1 MKRFTIFLIT
11 ITLAVVLAAC
21 GNDEAD
27 ETEEKEQPDEDV
39 AEQANAE
46 VEVSDKEKVN
56 DDDVV
61 VNINDSGVKGTDY
74 NIFYLQTKM
83 QMQQFGQDIEDLD
96 SIKEQTLDRLITQEL
111 LMQEAEK
118 EGIEISD
125 EEVNSELDEIKEQVG
140 ENFDDQVKEI
150 GMNEESFKDQLS
162 NELLI
167 SKYADEK
174 IKTEEVSDDE
184 AKEMYENLEQQNEE
198 IADFDE
204 IKDELKQSIE
214 EQKKQEELQAK
225 VEELKESADIEKL
238 I

>member
-11 ITLAVVLAAC
+11 ITLAVILAAC
-21 GNDEAD
+21 GSDETD

-46 VEVSDKEKVN
+46 VEVSDEEKVN

-61 VNINDSGVKGTDY
+61 VNINDSDVKGTDY

-174 IKTEEVSDDE
+174 IKTEEVSDYE

>member
-11 ITLAVVLAAC
+11 ITLAVILAAC
-21 GNDEAD
+21 GSDETD

-46 VEVSDKEKVN
+46 VEVSDEEKVN

-61 VNINDSGVKGTDY
+61 VNINDSDVKGTDY

-150 GMNEESFKDQLS
+150 GMNEESFKVQLS

-167 SKYADEK
+167 SKYTDEK
-174 IKTEEVSDDE
+174 IETEEVSDDE

-198 IADFDE
+198 IADFDD

-225 VEELKESADIEKL
+225 VEELKESADIEKM

>member
-96 SIKEQTLDRLITQEL
+96 SIKEQTLDRDR
-111 LMQEAEK
+111 K
-118 EGIEISD
+118 S
-125 EEVNSELDEIKEQVG
+125 VV
-140 ENFDDQVKEI
+140 
-150 GMNEESFKDQLS
+150 
-162 NELLI
+162 
-167 SKYADEK
+167 
-174 IKTEEVSDDE
+174 
-184 AKEMYENLEQQNEE
+184 
-198 IADFDE
+198 
-204 IKDELKQSIE
+204 
-214 EQKKQEELQAK
+214 
-225 VEELKESADIEKL
+225 
-238 I
+238 

>member
-204 IKDELKQSIE
+204 IKGELKQSIE